1 MKLLHKLLASALLAA
16 SVALAPVAA
25 TAHSELESSNPSAG
39 EAVEA
44 GRLTIS
50 LMFGEDLMTSGDN
63 ANVISVQG
71 PAGADNAQWAD
82 GCIDSVRGNLMSE
95 AVSLSAPGEYVVN
108 WRAVSADGH
117 PIEGSYEF
125 TLTNTSGFESNTPGL
140 CADSA
145 LSENGSQLLPVT
157 EEGAKAQTLFA
168 ITPEEGLI
176 GGLVVI
182 VFISVIGAFM
192 LRAQERK
199 REAAELAAKLARD
212 KASGNN

>member
-1 MKLLHKLLASALLAA
+1 MKLLHKLLTGALVAA
-16 SVALAPVAA
+16 SVVFAPIAA
-25 TAHSELESSNPSAG
+25 SAHSELESSTPSAG
-39 EAVEA
+39 ETVEA
-44 GRLTIS
+44 GQLTIA
-50 LMFGEDLMTSGDN
+50 LMFGEALMTTGAN

-71 PAGADNAQWAD
+71 PAGPDNAQWAD

-95 AVSLSAPGEYVVN
+95 SVSLSAPGDYVVN

-125 TLTNTSGFESNTPGL
+125 TLKNSTGFESNTPGL

-145 LSENGSQLLPVT
+145 LTENGTQLLPVT
-157 EEGAKAQTLFA
+157 KDQAKAQTLFA

-182 VFISVIGAFM
+182 AFISVIGAFM

-199 REAAELAAKLARD
+199 REAAELAAKLARE
-212 KASGNN
+212 KAKN